1 MLSRAVLATL
11 LLLSIGGAAM
21 AADAQSM
28 ALYVSPT
35 GNDAWSGRYPTP
47 RDGDGPLATLTGA
60 RDALRRLKAAS
71 AFPVGGI
78 SVAVQP
84 GTYELSSPLEL
95 TDADSGLAGGDVI
108 YRAWPERQ
116 VHLVGGKVVRNWTP
130 VTDPTVL
137 SRLDP
142 SARGKVMQ
150 ADLRAAG
157 VTDLG
162 EVVSEGRRLE
172 FFFKDEP
179 MTLSRWPNEGF
190 VKIVDVLN
198 LNPVDVRGTKGD
210 RGGKFVYDGDRP
222 KRWTTE
228 SDPWLH
234 GYWFW
239 DWADQRMKVESIDTD
254 KRIIS
259 LAPPQ
264 HSYGYRKGQWYYA
277 LNLLCELDS
286 PGEWYL
292 DRQTGILYFWPPSP
306 ITDGSAVVSVLGDM
320 VKLSNASNVIF
331 EGFTFEGSRGSGIVM
346 SGGEHNQVLGCT
358 FRNLGSWAVKVSGGA
373 ANSVI
378 GCDVYNVG
386 NGGIS
391 LSGGDRNT
399 ITPAGHL
406 AENNHIHHYG
416 RWNRMYQPAISLS
429 GVGNRA
435 AHNLIHNAPHEA
447 IAFSGNEHVIEYN
460 EIHSVCYESNDAGA
474 IYAGRNWTMRG
485 TTIRYNYL
493 HDISGFEGRGCVGV
507 YLDDMYCGTAINNNL
522 FYRVTRAAFI
532 GGGRDNSIENN
543 VFVDC
548 RPAVHVDAR
557 AMGWAK
563 PGAESWVK
571 ESSEKGTHLGLPY
584 LKPPYSERYPQ
595 LLNIVSTD
603 PFAPMGNRIDR
614 NVCVGGR
621 WDEIEG
627 KGRPFLTIGDNLLDQ
642 DPLFVDAEHLNFQL
656 KPQSPAYQ
664 IGFERLPIE
673 KMGLYKDP
681 RRASWPVTHSV
692 RPAQIPPAPAPR
704 AARTNPVVFRVP
716 ARTQAVKVDGTLNA
730 EEWFG
735 LDTTRGI
742 TVEQGINGEKLARK
756 SQAWLAYDAQYLYL
770 AIDNAVDPLQALRPG
785 DTWGQDDAVEVSL
798 QNSAAG
804 KTAPILVL
812 RGFPSGHFVGS
823 DEPGTPKAVVDTAA
837 QGVLYAARAVNAA
850 RWTAEWRI
858 PWASLGIDPS
868 TQTRFAFNLCV
879 RKSAEPLWVEWQGTG
894 TYTWEVSQAGVIEL
908 VR

>member
-1 MLSRAVLATL
+1 
-11 LLLSIGGAAM
+11 M
-21 AADAQSM
+21 AADAQSL
-28 ALYVSPT
+28 ALYVSPA
-35 GNDAWSGRYPTP
+35 GNDAWSGKYPTP

-60 RDALRRLKAAS
+60 RDAVRRLKAAS
-71 AFPVGGI
+71 AFPAGGI

-116 VHLVGGKVVRNWTP
+116 VHLVGGKVVRNWSP

-137 SRLDP
+137 SRFDP
-142 SARGKVMQ
+142 PARGKVMQ

-162 EVVSEGRRLE
+162 EVVAEGRRLE

-210 RGGKFVYDGDRP
+210 RGGKFIYDGDRP

-239 DWADQRMKVESIDTD
+239 DWSDQRMKVESIDTD
-254 KRIIS
+254 KRILS

-331 EGFTFEGSRGSGIVM
+331 EGFTFEGSRGSGIVI

-373 ANSVI
+373 AGSVI

-399 ITPAGHL
+399 ITSAGHL

-543 VFVDC
+543 TFVDC

-563 PGAESWVK
+563 PAAESWVK
-571 ESSEKGTHLGLPY
+571 ESNEKGTHLGLPY

-595 LLNIVSTD
+595 LLSIVSTD

-656 KPQSPAYQ
+656 KPESPAYQ
-664 IGFERLPIE
+664 MGFERLPIE

-681 RRASWPVTHSV
+681 RRASWPVTHAV
-692 RPAQIPPAPAPR
+692 RPAEIPPAPAPR
-704 AARTNPVVFRVP
+704 AARTNPVVLRVP
-716 ARTQAVKVDGTLNA
+716 ARTQTVTVDGTLNP

-798 QNSAAG
+798 QNSSAG
-804 KTAPILVL
+804 KTAPIAVL
-812 RGFPSGHFVGS
+812 RGFPSGHFVSS
-823 DEPGTPKAVVDTAA
+823 DEPGTPKAIVDKAA

-858 PWASLGIDPS
+858 PWASLGIDPL
-868 TQTRFAFNLCV
+868 THTRFAFNLSV

-908 VR
+908 AR